1 MSYAVARR
9 WCAGAVFGFAILA
22 PLAAQQQS
30 GELDTKQQ
38 IQLKLARAV
47 YKAIVTNTNYGVF
60 DDIHFGLKGD
70 TIILRGQASRPILK
84 STIENTVKK
93 IEGVSKVENE
103 IAVLPLS
110 PNDDRLRVAVYAAL
124 YSFPSLQKYTSN
136 RAGFTGMTVARRAG
150 GITNDPPIGY
160 HAIHI
165 IVQNGNVRL
174 VGVVDNEADSNV
186 AEIRAN
192 TVSGVFSV
200 DNDIQVAKPPQK

>member
-1 MSYAVARR
+1 MSYLTRAVL
-9 WCAGAVFGFAILA
+9 GLA
-22 PLAAQQQS
+22 LIGPLAAQRE
-30 GELDTKQQ
+30 GADLDSKQQ
-38 IQLKLARAV
+38 AQLKLAREV
-47 YKAIVTNTNYGVF
+47 YKQIVTNPNYGVF

-103 IAVLPLS
+103 IEVLPLS
-110 PNDDRLRVAVYAAL
+110 PNDDRLRAVVYATI
-124 YSFPSLQKYTSN
+124 YSFPSLQRYTAN

>member
-1 MSYAVARR
+1 MSNMGLAVL
-9 WCAGAVFGFAILA
+9 GFALIS
-22 PLAAQQQS
+22 PLPAQQQA
-30 GELDTKQQ
+30 GELDARQQ
-38 IQLKLARAV
+38 IQLKLAREV
-47 YKAIVTNTNYGVF
+47 YKQIVTNSNYGVF

-110 PNDDRLRVAVYAAL
+110 PNDDRLRVAVYASI
-124 YSFPSLQKYTSN
+124 YSFPMLQKYTSN

>member
-1 MSYAVARR
+1 MSFPAR
-9 WCAGAVFGFAILA
+9 VLLGFALIA
-22 PLAAQQQS
+22 PLAAQRDAAQ
-30 GELDTKQQ
+30 LDSKQQ
-38 IQLKLARAV
+38 AQLKLAREV
-47 YKAIVTNTNYGVF
+47 YKDIVTNTNYGVF

-70 TIILRGQASRPILK
+70 TVILRGQASRPILK

-93 IEGVSKVENE
+93 IEGISKIENE

-110 PNDDRLRVAVYAAL
+110 PNDDRIRAQVYASL
-124 YSFPSLQKYTSN
+124 YSFPTLQKYTSN

>member
-1 MSYAVARR
+1 MSFLSRALL
-9 WCAGAVFGFAILA
+9 GLA
-22 PLAAQQQS
+22 LIGPFVAQQQP
-30 GELDTKQQ
+30 GDLDTRQQ
-38 IQLKLARAV
+38 IQLKLAREV
-47 YKAIVTNTNYGVF
+47 YKQIVTNPNYGVF

-93 IEGVSKVENE
+93 IEGISKVENE

-110 PNDDRLRVAVYAAL
+110 PNDDRIRAQVYATI